1 MSAHAVPLAGANPF
15 LAVNGLTVRFGGITA
30 LADVSFQVVQGD
42 IHGLIGPNGAGK
54 TTCFNCITRFYEPA
68 SGSIAFRGVDL
79 LRRSAHEIARC
90 GIARTF
96 QNVALFAHMSVLDN
110 VLVGSH
116 ASRLPERKARIAA
129 RDILDYLELGP
140 FAARRVHGLPFGT
153 RKAVELARALAAKP
167 QLLLLDEPAA
177 GLNHEEVTALGSTI
191 EKICADFGTTI
202 LMVEHHMNLV
212 MRVCDRIVVLDS
224 GRKLAEGTPDAVRND
239 RSVIE
244 AYLGAA

>member
-1 MSAHAVPLAGANPF
+1 M
-15 LAVNGLTVRFGGITA
+15 
-30 LADVSFQVVQGD
+30 
-42 IHGLIGPNGAGK
+42 
-54 TTCFNCITRFYEPA
+54 
-68 SGSIAFRGVDL
+68 
-79 LRRSAHEIARC
+79 
-90 GIARTF
+90 
-96 QNVALFAHMSVLDN
+96 
-110 VLVGSH
+110 
-116 ASRLPERKARIAA
+116 
-129 RDILDYLELGP
+129 
-140 FAARRVHGLPFGT
+140 
-153 RKAVELARALAAKP
+153 
-167 QLLLLDEPAA
+167 LDEPAA

>member
-140 FAARRVHGLPFGT
+140 FAARRVHGFPS
-153 RKAVELARALAAKP
+153 ARARRSSLRVRSP
-167 QLLLLDEPAA
+167 RSRNYSCSTSRPP
-177 GLNHEEVTALGSTI
+177 GSTT
-191 EKICADFGTTI
+191 KKLPHSARRSKKFAPI
-202 LMVEHHMNLV
+202 LV
-212 MRVCDRIVVLDS
+212 
-224 GRKLAEGTPDAVRND
+224 P
-239 RSVIE
+239 RS
-244 AYLGAA
+244 